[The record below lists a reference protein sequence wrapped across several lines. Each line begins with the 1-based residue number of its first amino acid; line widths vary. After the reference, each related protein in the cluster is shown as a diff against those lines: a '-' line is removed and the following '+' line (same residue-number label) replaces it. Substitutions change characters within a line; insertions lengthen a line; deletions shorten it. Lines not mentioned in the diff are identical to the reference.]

1 MSLFL
6 EPLEL
11 VRQVCVTRFRCNH
24 KDKRLG
30 KALRRL
36 EKSLGPPPNDKL
48 RRDALNAAKSIYQDF
63 NEKVTQPYGFCR
75 CQKMTELLRQ
85 AIAQIQQLPPD
96 QQDAI
101 ASRFLAEL
109 QDEQKW
115 ESRFAATTDDQ
126 WDQMAAMVRQE
137 EDSECVS
144 LFVCDHLGK
153 KNRK

>member
-1 MSLFL
+1 
-6 EPLEL
+6 
-11 VRQVCVTRFRCNH
+11 
-24 KDKRLG
+24 
-30 KALRRL
+30 
-36 EKSLGPPPNDKL
+36 
-48 RRDALNAAKSIYQDF
+48 
-63 NEKVTQPYGFCR
+63 
-75 CQKMTELLRQ
+75 MTELLQQ

-137 EDSECVS
+137 IASGETTPLSEV
-144 LFVCDHLGK
+144 FPTHK
-153 KNRK
+153 

>member
-1 MSLFL
+1 
-6 EPLEL
+6 
-11 VRQVCVTRFRCNH
+11 
-24 KDKRLG
+24 
-30 KALRRL
+30 
-36 EKSLGPPPNDKL
+36 
-48 RRDALNAAKSIYQDF
+48 
-63 NEKVTQPYGFCR
+63 
-75 CQKMTELLRQ
+75 MTELLQQ

-137 EDSECVS
+137 IAMGETTPLSEV
-144 LFVCDHLGK
+144 FPTQK
-153 KNRK
+153 